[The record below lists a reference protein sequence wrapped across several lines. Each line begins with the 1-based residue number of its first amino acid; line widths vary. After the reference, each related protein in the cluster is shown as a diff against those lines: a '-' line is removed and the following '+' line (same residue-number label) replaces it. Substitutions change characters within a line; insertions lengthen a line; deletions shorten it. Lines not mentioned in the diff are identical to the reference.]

1 MTTTSSMP
9 SASMPGTSPR
19 PVAPVPARA
28 RTATGEGRGALFL
41 GRAIVLAGAI
51 VMLVPFWFMFVFAT
65 HSNSEILS
73 MPPPLWFGS
82 ALGDNLRDLLTRLPT
97 FWSNLG
103 WSFYVAGAT
112 TALNLFF
119 CALAGHAFALLE
131 FPGRERFYAAV
142 MLTMLLPGF
151 IFMVPTALTM
161 SWLGWTNEHRSL
173 IVPGAC
179 GALGIFLMR
188 QYIESAI
195 PRELVEAARLDGC
208 SEFAI
213 WWRVVLPLLGP
224 ALGTLALIT
233 FIGSW
238 NNFVGPLVVLRDMDR
253 YTLPLALRSLQGSGQ
268 TPWGALCAGAAI
280 AVLPLLVLFAFASR
294 RLIDGLTAGAV
305 KH

>member
-1 MTTTSSMP
+1 MNTTSPMP
-9 SASMPGTSPR
+9 VASLPGTAPR
-19 PVAPVPARA
+19 GAAPARPRA
-28 RTATGEGRGALFL
+28 RRREGRGALVA
-41 GRAIVLAGAI
+41 GRAIVLAGAV
-51 VMLVPFWFMFVFAT
+51 VMLLPFWFMFVFAT

-82 ALGDNLRDLLTRLPT
+82 ALGDNLRDLLERLPT
-97 FWSNLG
+97 FWQNLG
-103 WSFYVAGAT
+103 WSFYVALAT
-112 TALNLFF
+112 TLANLVF
-119 CALAGHAFALLE
+119 CSLAGHAFALLE
-131 FPGRERFYAAV
+131 FAGKERFYAAV
-142 MLTMLLPGF
+142 MMTMLLPAF
-151 IFMVPTALTM
+151 LFMVPTALTM
-161 SWLGWTNEHRSL
+161 SWLGWTNEERAL
-173 IVPGAC
+173 IVPAAC
-179 GALGIFLMR
+179 SALGIFLMR
-188 QYIESAI
+188 QYIEAAI

-238 NNFVGPLVVLRDMDR
+238 NNFISPLVVMRDMDR

-280 AVLPLLVLFAFASR
+280 AVLPLLVMFALASR